1 MNEFLLQI
9 VHSVAE
15 NPAEYRYCY
24 NSYAAA
30 VTEVEVDVLT
40 GEFQVL
46 RVDIL
51 YDCGTRYITI
61 IIYEQLRCMFR
72 VLFEQEKLPPPP
84 LIICDLPS
92 PSFTTQSLNFK
103 IHQFSC
109 FIGEG
114 YLPSCTH
121 SPQLPYQQWLLRWH
135 PSDHPLP
142 QIFKP

>member
-40 GEFQVL
+40 GESQVL

-61 IIYEQLRCMFR
+61 IIYEQLRRMFR
-72 VLFEQEKLPPPP
+72 VLFEQEKLLPPRP
-84 LIICDLPS
+84 
-92 PSFTTQSLNFK
+92 
-103 IHQFSC
+103 H
-109 FIGEG
+109 
-114 YLPSCTH
+114 
-121 SPQLPYQQWLLRWH
+121 
-135 PSDHPLP
+135 
-142 QIFKP
+142 